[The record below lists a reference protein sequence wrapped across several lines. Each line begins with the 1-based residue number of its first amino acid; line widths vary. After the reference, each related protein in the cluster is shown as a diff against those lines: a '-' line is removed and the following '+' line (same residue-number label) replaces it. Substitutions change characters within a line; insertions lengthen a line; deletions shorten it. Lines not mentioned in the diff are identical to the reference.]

1 MERKTWFAEILL
13 PLPVPGTFTY
23 RVPQLLSGE
32 IRRGMRAVVQF
43 GKKKIYTGLVK
54 EVHERVPNYASV
66 KYILSLLDYEPIVT
80 DKQYSF
86 WQWLSNYYL
95 CHQGE
100 VMNTALPSALK
111 LASES
116 RIIMNPAFDHDYST
130 LNEKEYLIAVALET
144 QQGITISEVSKIVEQ
159 GKVIP
164 LIKTL
169 IDKNVVLVK
178 EELVDEYKPKKENFV
193 KLADTYQNELA
204 LHEVF
209 DKLNKRAHK
218 QLELLMTYIRL
229 SRKIEEDTDVSRTEL
244 LKEGNSSVSALKA
257 LCDKGILEQY
267 EKSVSR
273 LEQYK
278 TTHPVKDIQLSEE
291 QELAYNTIHDQ
302 FDEKQVV
309 LLHGVTSSGKTEIY
323 IKLIDEA
330 IRKGQQVL
338 YLLPEIALTAQ
349 IINRVKKFFGPLTG
363 VYHSRYSRDEKV
375 EIWKRVIAGQTTKG
389 NGYKL
394 VLGARSALM
403 LPFNNL
409 GLIIVDEEHDNSYKQ
424 FDPAPRYH
432 ARDAAIYLARLH
444 QSKVLLGSA
453 TPAIESYFNARSGR
467 YGLVGLHKRYGDIQ
481 MPEIEVVDIKKATR
495 RKEMKSHFSA
505 RIIQLISDSLTNKEQ
520 VILFQNRRGFSL
532 RLECQT
538 CHYMPQCQNCDVTLI
553 YHKKHNRLRCHYCG
567 FSTSIPE
574 KCPECGSADIKMKG
588 FGTEKIEEELAMY
601 FPDAI
606 ISRMDLD
613 TTRRKNAYQRII
625 SDFENRRIDILT
637 GTQMVTKGLDFD
649 NVSLVGVMNAD
660 NMLSF
665 PDFRSFERSY
675 QLMAQVSGRAGRK
688 NKRGRVLIQTYNPHH
703 SVIRNVIDNDYESM
717 FKSQI
722 LERKNFKYPPFY
734 RLSRITL
741 KHKDAGILN
750 EASKEMA
757 YRLKNTFGKRVLGPE
772 FPIVTRIRNL
782 YLENIIV
789 KFERSKAHQQ
799 MKHKMT
805 EMIQQFNSESSY
817 KSIRIT
823 IDVDPQ

>member
-1 MERKTWFAEILL
+1 MERKTWFVEILL

-23 RVPQLLSGE
+23 RVPHELAGE
-32 IRRGMRAVVQF
+32 IKLGMRAVVQF
-43 GKKKIYTGLVK
+43 GKKKIYTGLIR
-54 EVHERVPNYASV
+54 EIHERVPEYRSV
-66 KYILSLLDYEPIVT
+66 KYILSVLDHEPIVT
-80 DKQYSF
+80 PSQYHF
-86 WQWLSNYYL
+86 WNWLASYYL
-95 CHQGE
+95 CHEGE
-100 VMNTALPSALK
+100 VMNTALPSSLK

-116 RIIMNPAFDHDYST
+116 RIILNPNFNQNYSN
-130 LNEKEYLIAVALET
+130 LNEKEYLVAEALET
-144 QQGITISEVSKIVEQ
+144 QESLTLSEVSKLVEQ
-159 GKVIP
+159 VKVVP

-169 IDKNVVLVK
+169 IDKEVVQVK
-178 EELVDEYKPKKENFV
+178 EELVDEYKPRKETFV
-193 KLADTYQNELA
+193 KLAGDYYDEDA
-204 LHEVF
+204 LSQMF
-209 DKLNKRAHK
+209 DELNKRAYK
-218 QLELLMTYIRL
+218 QLEVLMMYLNL
-229 SRKIEEDTDVSRTEL
+229 SRKNEESDEISRSKL
-244 LKEGNSSVSALKA
+244 LQESNASASVLKS
-257 LCDKGILEQY
+257 LVDKGILEQF
-267 EKSVSR
+267 EKTVSR
-273 LEQYK
+273 LKEYK
-278 TTHPVKDIQLSEE
+278 TTHPVDSIEFSEE
-291 QELAYNTIHDQ
+291 QLFGLQSIREQLN
-302 FDEKQVV
+302 EKQVV

-432 ARDAAIYLARLH
+432 ARDAAIYLAQLH
-444 QSKVLLGSA
+444 NTKVVLGSA
-453 TPAIESYFNARSGR
+453 TPAIESYYNARTGR
-467 YGLVGLHKRYGDIQ
+467 YGLVELHKRYGNIQ
-481 MPEIEVVDIKKATR
+481 MPEIEVVDIKSATR
-495 RKEMKSHFSA
+495 RKEMKSHFSN
-505 RIIQLISDSLTNKEQ
+505 RMLELIGASLENKEQ

-665 PDFRSFERSY
+665 PDFRSFERSF

-717 FKSQI
+717 YKSQI
-722 LERKNFKYPPFY
+722 LERKNYKYPPFY

-741 KHKDAGILN
+741 KHKDAHKLN
-750 EASKEMA
+750 EASKELA
-757 YRLKNTFGKRVLGPE
+757 YRLKQAFGKRVLGPE
-772 FPIVTRIRNL
+772 FPLVSRIRNL

-789 KFERSKAHQQ
+789 KFERSREHQQ
-799 MKHKMT
+799 MKEKMA
-805 EMIQQFNSESSY
+805 EIIRKFNNEPDY
-817 KSIRIT
+817 KPIRVA